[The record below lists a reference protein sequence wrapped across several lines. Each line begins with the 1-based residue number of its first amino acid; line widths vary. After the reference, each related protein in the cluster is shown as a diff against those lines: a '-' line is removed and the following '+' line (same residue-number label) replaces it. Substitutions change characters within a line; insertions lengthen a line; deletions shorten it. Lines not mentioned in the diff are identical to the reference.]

1 MDLLT
6 EIEDRIRDRHL
17 LTHPFY
23 TSWVAGTLP
32 MEAMQEYARQYYA
45 FESSFPRVLSA
56 LHSRSDRSDVRQS
69 LLENLWDEEHGEA
82 NHAELWLRFAEGI
95 GAGREATRDGARN
108 EATDRLVSGYR
119 SASTNGP
126 VAAGVAAVYAY
137 EAQVPAVAQAK
148 IDGLKANYGIDDP
161 ATLAFFEL
169 HAELDVE
176 HSTAERKIIED
187 LGAGHEAEVLAATDQ
202 AHDDWWGFLDAVTP
216 GAHESLGEG

>member
-6 EIEDRIRDRHL
+6 EIDDRIRQRHL
-17 LTHPFY
+17 LGHPFY

-32 MEAMQEYARQYYA
+32 KEAMQEYARQYYA

-56 LHSRSDRSDVRQS
+56 LHARTEQPDVRQA

-95 GAGREATRDGARN
+95 GAGREATR
-108 EATDRLVSGYR
+108 EAEWNAATKDLVSSYGD
-119 SASTNGP
+119 ASSSGA

-137 EAQVPAVAQAK
+137 EAQVPAVAKAK
-148 IDGLKANYGIDDP
+148 IDGLKANYEVDDP

-169 HAELDVE
+169 HSELDVE
-176 HSTAERKIIED
+176 HSGAERKIIED
-187 LGAGHEAEVLAATDQ
+187 LGAGHEDEVLAATDQ
-202 AHDDWWGFLDAVTP
+202 ALDRWWAFLDAVTP
-216 GAHESLGEG
+216 QGIR

>member
-6 EIEDRIRDRHL
+6 EIDERIRQRHL
-17 LTHPFY
+17 LGHPFY

-32 MEAMQEYARQYYA
+32 KEAMQEYARQYYA

-56 LHSRSDRSDVRQS
+56 LHARTEQPEVRQA

-82 NHAELWLRFAEGI
+82 NHAELWLRFADGI
-95 GAGREATRDGARN
+95 GAGRDATRDAVGN
-108 EATDRLVSGYR
+108 EATQRLV
-119 SASTNGP
+119 ASYLSTSRTRP

-148 IDGLKANYGIDDP
+148 IDGLKANYGVDDP

-169 HAELDVE
+169 HSELDVE
-176 HSTAERKIIED
+176 HSAAERKIVDD
-187 LGAGHEAEVLAATDQ
+187 LGAGHEEEVLAATDE
-202 AHDDWWGFLDAVTP
+202 ALDRWWAFLDAVTP
-216 GAHESLGEG
+216 EGIG